1 VTITSE
7 DPTATRVRVWR
18 RSREDAWTAGVCGGL
33 GRYAE
38 RDPYWFRLLFVVGTI
53 LSAGIGILVYIG
65 LWLAIPLEQ
74 PGDELGPPTPR
85 MRARARREEK
95 RRKHGGGY
103 GYRLGRFLRRATH

>member
-1 VTITSE
+1 MTIE
-7 DPTATRVRVWR
+7 NVPVRVRVRR

-38 RDPYWFRLLFVVGTI
+38 RDPYYFRLLFVVATLATAGVAI
-53 LSAGIGILVYIG
+53 LFYIG

-85 MRARARREEK
+85 MRARARREEL
-95 RRKHGGGY
+95 RRKYGGGY
-103 GYRLGRFLRRATH
+103 GHRLGRSLRGLVVR